1 MYLSQ
6 RKFETSKMYLS
17 YLKLGKAG
25 NVLSVQFTSF
35 GCEQITDSQPLLR
48 GPQGL
53 AKNSLTQSPN
63 NQNYLTAS
71 KE

>member
-1 MYLSQ
+1 
-6 RKFETSKMYLS
+6 MYLS
-17 YLKLGKAG
+17 YPKLEKAG
-25 NVLSVQFTSF
+25 NVLSVRFTSF
-35 GCEQITDSQPLLR
+35 GSEQITDSQPLLR

-53 AKNSLTQSPN
+53 AENSPTQSPN